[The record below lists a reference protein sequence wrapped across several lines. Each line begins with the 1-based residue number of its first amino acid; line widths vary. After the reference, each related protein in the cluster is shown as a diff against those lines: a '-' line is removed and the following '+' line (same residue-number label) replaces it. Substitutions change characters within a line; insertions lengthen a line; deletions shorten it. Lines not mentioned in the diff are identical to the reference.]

1 MSELVSREN
10 LFALYVKSSSYILL
24 QTLMSALDLLI
35 LKLHKHE
42 LMIFLA
48 LFIGNRVGYVNFR
61 RAWMH

>member
-1 MSELVSREN
+1 
-10 LFALYVKSSSYILL
+10 
-24 QTLMSALDLLI
+24 MSALDLLI